1 MHRRPNKIIL
11 RWRISL
17 QRSFPNVPAP
27 TDVISS
33 PSNPRLKQL
42 RRAAK
47 RRGATASGFALA
59 ESPKLLEE
67 ALRSGLEF
75 ERVFA
80 SERLRESVAAK
91 LPPHR
96 RIPLH
101 IVADR
106 LFLRVATT
114 ARSQGVLALV
124 KLPEWRPE
132 QVCAGLTVA
141 LDAVQD
147 PGNAGTIA
155 RSAEAFGASG
165 LIFLKGSASP
175 SNPKA
180 LRAAAGSLFRLPV
193 LQNIGSQELLSLA
206 ERFQMRIFATEAR
219 GNTPL
224 AKAAID
230 GRVLVIIG
238 SETHGVAP
246 ALSEAAQPL
255 SIPTRSVESLNAAV
269 AASIVLYEFA
279 SRTQRG

>member
-1 MHRRPNKIIL
+1 M
-11 RWRISL
+11 
-17 QRSFPNVPAP
+17 PA
-27 TDVISS
+27 TNQVITSS
-33 PSNPRLKQL
+33 SNPRLKQL
-42 RRAAK
+42 RRAAR
-47 RRGATASGFALA
+47 RRGSTTSGFALA
-59 ESPKLLEE
+59 ESPRLLEE

-75 ERVFA
+75 ERVFV
-80 SERLRESVAAK
+80 SERMRESVVAK
-91 LPPHR
+91 LPPHL

-124 KLPEWRPE
+124 KLPDWRPE

-180 LRAAAGSLFRLPV
+180 LRAAAGSLFRLPI
-193 LQNIGSQELLSLA
+193 LQNVDAEDLLSLA
-206 ERFQMRIFATEAR
+206 DRFQMRMFATEAR
-219 GNTPL
+219 GSTPL
-224 AKAAID
+224 AKAALD
-230 GRVLVIIG
+230 GRALVIIG

-246 ALSEAAQPL
+246 TLSEASQPL

-269 AASIVLYEFA
+269 AASIILYEFA
-279 SRTQRG
+279 SRAQRE